1 MPSELLLHRGLVD
14 ATGARHRRVSL
25 RPLGGHEEAA
35 LAEAVSLDGGAPDER
50 TVHEVLAA
58 CIERLGGYRRVTAEH
73 AAALTRGDRQ
83 RLVLALRGIA
93 LGDPLVLTLSCP
105 SAVCGEL
112 ADLELR
118 VSSLL
123 GDGGT
128 TEPDP
133 EPQCWAVDTPDGML
147 HVRAPTGAD
156 DEVCADL
163 RGDAAQRAAVLWD
176 RLLDVGDP
184 PAVWT
189 DLDPVTQQLLART
202 LAASGTLPDLLFVSA
217 CPACGAL
224 LELELDPFQL
234 LARELALGAERLLA
248 EVHCL
253 AFHYGWAEDAILAL
267 PRPRRWRYLELL
279 RRQLEGRPL
288 T

>member
-58 CIERLGGYRRVTAEH
+58 CIERLGGYRHVTAEH

-83 RLVLALRGIA
+83 RLALALRGIM
-93 LGDPLVLTLSCP
+93 LGDPLVLTLRCS
-105 SAVCGEL
+105 SAACGEL
-112 ADLELR
+112 ADLELH

-123 GDGGT
+123 GGGA

-133 EPQCWAVDTPDGML
+133 EPQWWAVETPDGVL

-156 DEVCADL
+156 DEACAGL
-163 RGDAAQRAAVLWD
+163 PGGTAQRAGVLWD

-184 PAVWT
+184 PAAWA
-189 DLDPVTQQLLART
+189 DLAPVTQQLLART
-202 LAASGTLPDLLFVSA
+202 LADSGTLPDLLFVSA

-234 LARELALGAERLLA
+234 LARELALGADRLLA

-253 AFHYGWAEDAILAL
+253 AFHYGWGEEAILAL

-279 RRQLEGRPL
+279 RRQLESRPL